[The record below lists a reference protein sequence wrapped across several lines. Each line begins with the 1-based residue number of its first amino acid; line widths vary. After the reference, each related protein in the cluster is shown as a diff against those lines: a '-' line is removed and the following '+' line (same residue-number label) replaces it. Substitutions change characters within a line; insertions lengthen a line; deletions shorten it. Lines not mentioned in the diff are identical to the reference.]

1 MSRFEVMNHIHV
13 PEHRLL
19 SPKEAEDVLA
29 KYSISIEELPKI
41 KRSDACI
48 RSLELRVGEIPRGS
62 IVKVICDIH
71 QGQLRGCEGLWANR
85 QESFVAEFQHPHHQP
100 MQPHT
105 FQTLL

>member
-62 IVKVICDIH
+62 IVKGIRRSETAGISYAYRLVID
-71 QGQLRGCEGLWANR
+71 
-85 QESFVAEFQHPHHQP
+85 
-100 MQPHT
+100 
-105 FQTLL
+105 

>member
-62 IVKVICDIH
+62 IVKVIRRSETAGISYAYRLVID
-71 QGQLRGCEGLWANR
+71 
-85 QESFVAEFQHPHHQP
+85 
-100 MQPHT
+100 
-105 FQTLL
+105 

>member
-1 MSRFEVMNHIHV
+1 MSRFEVMNHALV

-19 SPKEAEDVLA
+19 SAEDVNEVVE

-62 IVKVICDIH
+62 IVKIIRRSETAGISYAYRLVID
-71 QGQLRGCEGLWANR
+71 
-85 QESFVAEFQHPHHQP
+85 
-100 MQPHT
+100 
-105 FQTLL
+105 

>member
-13 PEHRLL
+13 PEHNLL
-19 SPKEAEDVLA
+19 SKDEADEVLT

-62 IVKVICDIH
+62 IVKIIRRSETAGISYAYRLVID
-71 QGQLRGCEGLWANR
+71 
-85 QESFVAEFQHPHHQP
+85 
-100 MQPHT
+100 
-105 FQTLL
+105 